1 VSRDL
6 RAARLLGLVL
16 LLVLALAGCASS
28 SSAAS
33 TSAASSPAAAT
44 DRTATLAEVQA
55 LHLCA
60 VQQTNFASEGDIK
73 DALVTRLEARG
84 LSYETWRDWHDSLAG
99 SDARAEQ
106 LTAALAAPCPE

>member
-33 TSAASSPAAAT
+33 SPAAAT
-44 DRTATLAEVQA
+44 DRTAILAEVQA

-99 SDARAEQ
+99 SDARAAQ

>member
-28 SSAAS
+28 S
-33 TSAASSPAAAT
+33 SAASSPAAAT

-84 LSYETWRDWHDSLAG
+84 LSYETWRDWRDSLAG